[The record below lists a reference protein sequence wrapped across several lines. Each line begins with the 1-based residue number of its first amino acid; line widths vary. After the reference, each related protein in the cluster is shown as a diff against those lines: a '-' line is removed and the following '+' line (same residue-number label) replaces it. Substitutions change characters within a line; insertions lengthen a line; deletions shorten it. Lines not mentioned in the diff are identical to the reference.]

1 MTTIEEATLI
11 QERMRKLRG
20 RLDDR
25 ATQLV
30 ASTEELLDWKTY
42 ARRHPAA
49 LVFVGLLAGWVVA
62 PGLRSR
68 ARKVSIPGTFQGN
81 VADAAQNRVAN
92 VARGNNDGL
101 IVAFLRG
108 AVSPVVK
115 QLLWSYVKGMAVVH
129 LDSLLK
135 GVNAHCS
142 AAAAASQTVQ
152 HGAEELLS

>member
-1 MTTIEEATLI
+1 V
-11 QERMRKLRG
+11 RG
-20 RLDDR
+20 
-25 ATQLV
+25 
-30 ASTEELLDWKTY
+30 KT
-42 ARRHPAA
+42 
-49 LVFVGLLAGWVVA
+49 
-62 PGLRSR
+62 
-68 ARKVSIPGTFQGN
+68 SIPATFQGD

-115 QLLWSYVKGMAVVH
+115 QLLWSDVSCVAMLLWSYVKGMAVVH